1 MEVKINKEIRSYKE
15 NIYFGLTV
23 RQFIFSLLACIVAL
37 FLYIIFNKLVGTE
50 MSSWIC
56 MLGAFPFAFLGFFN
70 YNGMPAEKFVLAWIK
85 SELLVSKQLT
95 FKPTNFYYEL
105 LNRREN
111 ENESVQKNKKQ

>member
-23 RQFIFSLLACIVAL
+23 RQFVFSLLACIVAL

-70 YNGMPAEKFVLAWIK
+70 YNGMPAEKFVLAWIR

-95 FKPTNFYYEL
+95 FKPTNFYHEL

-111 ENESVQKNKKQ
+111 VDESIQEDKK